1 MSHRTFFAFVE
12 EEDGFILSS
21 ELLLLGSISV
31 VGLLVGLVSIRDS
44 VLLEFDDFSKAI
56 GLLDQSLTYA
66 GVSDDFSSTEGGLLD
81 DNADVDEPGGVISV
95 DDPSGS
101 ISDGELSG
109 SVVDWAP
116 ACSTPSAPKKSSSH
130 RRSLDS
136 RRYRAF
142 SRNWLQ
148 GDRRPDCQTW
158 FIRCRLQE
166 NLRCGVG
173 IG

>member
-101 ISDGELSG
+101 ISDGEL
-109 SVVDWAP
+109 
-116 ACSTPSAPKKSSSH
+116 
-130 RRSLDS
+130 
-136 RRYRAF
+136 
-142 SRNWLQ
+142 
-148 GDRRPDCQTW
+148 
-158 FIRCRLQE
+158 
-166 NLRCGVG
+166 
-173 IG
+173 